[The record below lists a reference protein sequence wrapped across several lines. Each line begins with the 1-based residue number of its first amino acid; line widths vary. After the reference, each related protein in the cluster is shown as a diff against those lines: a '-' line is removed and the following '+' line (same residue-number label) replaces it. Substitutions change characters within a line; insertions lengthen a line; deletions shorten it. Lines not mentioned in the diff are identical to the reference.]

1 MSEIDAVR
9 GVYNVVHT
17 DRSCAAHRV
26 PVSEFCDRLES
37 RDLPDELCVA
47 GIESVVVADD
57 DRADRLATAMGEAVD
72 YLNGRRPLPAI
83 QFVVDGKLQVSGRS
97 LEVVIESEAHSLAR
111 FFGREPTR
119 RGDGWYVVPY
129 RV

>member
-1 MSEIDAVR
+1 MSDIDAVR

-26 PVSEFCDRLES
+26 PVSEFCDRLEA
-37 RDLPDELCVA
+37 RDLPDELCVVEIA
-47 GIESVVVADD
+47 SVVTADD
-57 DRADRLATAMGEAVD
+57 DRADRLATAMREAVD

-83 QFVVDGKLQVSGRS
+83 QFVVDGKLRVSGGTLEVVVEDETRS
-97 LEVVIESEAHSLAR
+97 LER

-119 RGDGWYVVPY
+119 RGEGWYVVPF
-129 RV
+129 RA